1 MNALADLDQVTFE
14 AHAAAAARLL
24 RAMANERRLMIL
36 CRLGEGEKSV
46 GELVQLVGLSQSALS
61 QHLAQLRADGLV
73 ATRRQSQTIHYRL
86 NSPEV
91 VAVIR
96 TLAEHFCQPAQNP
109 KG

>member
-1 MNALADLDQVTFE
+1 MDALADLDRTAFE
-14 AHAAAAARLL
+14 EHVAAATRLL

-36 CRLGEGEKSV
+36 CRLGEGERSV
-46 GELVQLVGLSQSALS
+46 GELARLVGLGQSALS

-73 ATRRQSQTIHYRL
+73 ATRRQSQTIYYRL
-86 NSPEV
+86 DSPEV

-96 TLAEHFCQPAQNP
+96 TLATHFCAPAQLN

>member
-1 MNALADLDQVTFE
+1 MYALADLDQEGFE

-36 CRLGEGEKSV
+36 CRLGEGEQSV
-46 GELVQLVGLSQSALS
+46 GALARLSGLSQSALS

-73 ATRRQSQTIHYRL
+73 ATRRQSQTIYYRL
-86 NSPEV
+86 DSPEV

-96 TLAEHFCQPAQNP
+96 TLAEHFCPPAKTQ
-109 KG
+109 GG